1 MLPTFCI
8 EDNYVASHS
17 YQYLTKRLVKLL
29 DTFLLKYLSNT
40 YLYQQLVFSLLL
52 RGYAR
57 YDLLHISYFKRGNF
71 LIKTWSKN
79 QSVCNNSYILM
90 NDICTFEYSSQPD

>member
-17 YQYLTKRLVKLL
+17 YQYFVKLVTKRLVKLL

-71 LIKTWSKN
+71 LIKNLEQKSERM
-79 QSVCNNSYILM
+79 Q
-90 NDICTFEYSSQPD
+90 